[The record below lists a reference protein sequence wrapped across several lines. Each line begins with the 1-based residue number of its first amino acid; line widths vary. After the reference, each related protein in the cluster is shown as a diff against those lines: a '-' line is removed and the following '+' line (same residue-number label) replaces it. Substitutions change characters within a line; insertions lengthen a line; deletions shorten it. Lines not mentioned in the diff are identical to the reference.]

1 VTGLIFGLCALLTTI
16 NAGLFLRVAHRH
28 RCQAQYRLARRAR
41 VAASLACCVGSLI
54 AIPSVG
60 AILDDLTGRDLSPL
74 ISDLAAVAFCASLQV
89 MIVDWTHVCPYI
101 TQGVRIRLVTMC
113 LVMAAL
119 ITEFQATDRD
129 HLPISTVY
137 AGDGDVTAYLMT
149 YVAFAAV
156 AGLEIAMVST
166 GLAVAAWRRRRN
178 SAAGLAIAAFGGICG
193 FAFAISRGSY
203 LVAYWTGHA
212 WSQSTEARISP
223 VLAGLFIACIAIGLF
238 VATLS
243 HRPSSSRLASSQG

>member
-1 VTGLIFGLCALLTTI
+1 MTGLIFILCALLTTI
-16 NAGLFLRVAHRH
+16 NTGLFLRVAHKR
-28 RCQAQYRLARRAR
+28 RCQEKYRLARRAR

-54 AIPSVG
+54 AIPPVG
-60 AILDDLTGRDLSPL
+60 TTLDDLAGRDLAPL

-89 MIVDWTHVCPYI
+89 MIVDWTHLCPHI
-101 TQGVRIRLVTMC
+101 TQSVTIRLVMMC
-113 LVMAAL
+113 VVMAAL

-137 AGDGDVTAYLMT
+137 AGDCNVTAYLMT
-149 YVAFAAV
+149 YLAYAAV

-166 GLAVAAWRRRRN
+166 GLAIAAWRSRRN
-178 SAAGLAIAAFGGICG
+178 SATGLAIAAFGGICG

-212 WSQSTEARISP
+212 WSQTTEARISP
-223 VLAGLFIACIAIGLF
+223 VLAGLFIACVAIGLF

-243 HRPSSSRLASSQG
+243 RRPSSGGLALKG